1 MRLKEG
7 DRMACVDIIPA
18 TKQDGIESE
27 SESSTPDT
35 P

>member
-18 TKQDGIESE
+18 AKQDGIEAV
-27 SESSTPDT
+27 PGAHHGQ
-35 P
+35 